1 MNTFLNQMTED
12 TNVIYTENG
21 AKAYKSTRSALLD
34 LFAFGAAYRKRSDE
48 DAILLFK
55 NAFEEDKELALK
67 CLFYIADIRGGQ
79 GERRFFRVCFK
90 WLCNEHP
97 EVAKRNLK
105 YIPEYR
111 RWDDLIY
118 ATEGTPLEEEAFY
131 IIRHQLALDIQCKTP
146 SLLAKWMPSINT
158 SNLETKR
165 LGRKIAKYLYMTEK
179 EYRKTLSVL
188 RERIKV
194 LEKLMSAN
202 RWDEISFEKITRLNH
217 FFVLFLNHMDMTG
230 ERPMMEND
238 VKQEKN
244 KVDEVLR
251 WVTFQLE
258 KEVYGVNVM
267 QVQEV
272 LRYTEIAPVPGA
284 PDYVLGIINLRGNVV
299 TIIDTRMRFGLSPAE
314 ITDNTRIIIIEVDKQ
329 VVGILVDRVSEV
341 VDLYQHEIDPAPNV
355 GIDANSKF
363 IKGVCYRNDCL
374 MILIDLEKL
383 LTDDEWQEI
392 NNFN

>member
-1 MNTFLNQMTED
+1 
-12 TNVIYTENG
+12 
-21 AKAYKSTRSALLD
+21 
-34 LFAFGAAYRKRSDE
+34 
-48 DAILLFK
+48 
-55 NAFEEDKELALK
+55 
-67 CLFYIADIRGGQ
+67 
-79 GERRFFRVCFK
+79 
-90 WLCNEHP
+90 
-97 EVAKRNLK
+97 
-105 YIPEYR
+105 
-111 RWDDLIY
+111 
-118 ATEGTPLEEEAFY
+118 
-131 IIRHQLALDIQCKTP
+131 
-146 SLLAKWMPSINT
+146 
-158 SNLETKR
+158 
-165 LGRKIAKYLYMTEK
+165 
-179 EYRKTLSVL
+179 
-188 RERIKV
+188 
-194 LEKLMSAN
+194 
-202 RWDEISFEKITRLNH
+202 
-217 FFVLFLNHMDMTG
+217 
-230 ERPMMEND
+230 MMEND
-238 VKQEKN
+238 VKQEK
-244 KVDEVLR
+244 KVDDVLR

-392 NNFN
+392 SNFN